1 MENQRISCCAALEAL
16 DATNEY
22 QMVTARVL
30 RLVGAFK
37 PGRTAFDQWY
47 IGQSTANAHI
57 AKTIL
62 VTTGESVGYDLLVG
76 RKHVDRVVAGTT
88 ERFQPW

>member
-1 MENQRISCCAALEAL
+1 MNIRWSPPGYCVSLAHS
-16 DATNEY
+16 
-22 QMVTARVL
+22 TAFGR
-30 RLVGAFK
+30 
-37 PGRTAFDQWY
+37 RTAFDQWY
-47 IGQSTANAHI
+47 ISQSTANAHI